1 MANIKILTQDITE
14 RRRAEDA
21 LQRSEQHFRALI
33 ENASDIITVL
43 DGDGTI
49 RYESPSLE
57 RVLGYKPEELIGK
70 NVLELVHPD
79 DVPGVI
85 DTFAQPVQGQVVFE
99 PGEVRFRHKDGSYRF
114 LAATGCIY
122 PPVLLTY

>member
-1 MANIKILTQDITE
+1 MTNVKILTQDITE
-14 RRRAEDA
+14 RRRAEDT

-57 RVLGYKPEELIGK
+57 QVLGYKPEELIGK

-79 DVPGVI
+79 DAPEVV
-85 DTFAQPVQGQVVFE
+85 DTFAQSIQGQVVFE

-114 LAATGCIY
+114 L
-122 PPVLLTY
+122 